1 MYWWRTSY
9 NVLFADILL
18 EGKPCVLCRSY
29 CMLLGN
35 IGELFIG
42 YMSLD
47 TVYWRS
53 FVLENILLSLSYWV
67 YWWEMLWY
75 WRRFHIGDQ
84 CVCNHFS
91 LNGLCLLC

>member
-1 MYWWRTSY
+1 
-9 NVLFADILL
+9 
-18 EGKPCVLCRSY
+18 
-29 CMLLGN
+29 MLLGN

-67 YWWEMLWY
+67 YWWGMLWY

-84 CVCNHFS
+84 CVCNHVFFFM
-91 LNGLCLLC
+91 GFAFCADAVVALLTVGVSMFTQKLQRRKTQ